1 MLTLMQTTILPATV
15 RRQEQEAQLT
25 VFKPNG
31 QFGFTGMFHRRK
43 SKQIIYYQNIKM
55 LLINHT
61 DYLQLF
67 NIRFRVKS
75 KTVSSQTRS
84 VLVRLHVEKHRKEE
98 KGEVEGVCEEGEGEE
113 GGEVVTVRLW
123 RHVQC
128 HCCVT
133 STGHCLTVY

>member
-1 MLTLMQTTILPATV
+1 
-15 RRQEQEAQLT
+15 
-25 VFKPNG
+25 
-31 QFGFTGMFHRRK
+31 
-43 SKQIIYYQNIKM
+43 M

-98 KGEVEGVCEEGEGEE
+98 KEEVEGVGEE
-113 GGEVVTVRLW
+113 GGEERGEEGEEVVTVRLW
-123 RHVQC
+123 RDVQC
-128 HCCVT
+128 RCCVT
-133 STGHCLTVY
+133 STGHCLTAY